1 MKKLLL
7 NIQMF
12 AILVTDG
19 THDTQDRFGK
29 EVKALFRQKN
39 NLRQFFGR
47 NYEGSPKA
55 GKVRIP
61 VRDTEVSV
69 ADYDIGTGTPI
80 TFGATVY
87 LDVLVNKNK
96 AINELIDGQEA
107 ASVPDDLVAQRIQS
121 GSFSLQRTE
130 ELDSIAVIRDSTVAQ
145 DTGGGQTNPANP
157 TYETSVTILSASTAY
172 NAISASV
179 GELLDIGVEPEDI
192 TVGISTATETF
203 LLEDVKFT
211 NTASQIGSERVMK
224 GVIGMIRG
232 AEVVRSS
239 NLGLVDAA
247 GANVAFDGTTVEY
260 IAFSGQWAQTGDEWM
275 VEPTIRDLTNEFIG
289 SSALQGRDSYFNA
302 LTDTRGARVKAR
314 TT

>member
-19 THDTQDRFGK
+19 THDTQDRFGSLIK
-29 EVKALFRQKN
+29 ELFRKKN
-39 NLRQFFGR
+39 NLRQFGGR
-47 NYEGSPKA
+47 DYEGSPKA

-61 VRDTEVSV
+61 VRDTEVAV

-80 TFGATVY
+80 TFGATVF
-87 LDVLVNKNK
+87 LDILVNKNK

-107 ASVPDDLVAQRIQS
+107 ASVPDNLAQQRMES
-121 GSFSLQRTE
+121 GAFVLQRTQ
-130 ELDSIAVIRDSTVAQ
+130 ELDFIASIRDSTVAQ

-157 TYETSVTILSASTAY
+157 TYETNETQLINTTVYNSISV
-172 NAISASV
+172 SV

-192 TVGISTATETF
+192 KVAVSTDTETL

-211 NTASQIGSERVMK
+211 NTASTIGSERVVR
-224 GVIGMIRG
+224 GVISEIRG
-232 AEVVRSS
+232 AEVMRSS
-239 NLGLVDAA
+239 NLGVIAAA
-247 GANVAFDGTTVEY
+247 GTNVLRNGDEVEY
-260 IAFSGQWAQTGDEWM
+260 IVFSGMWAKTGDEWK
-275 VEPTIRDLTNEFIG
+275 VEPTIKDLTNEFIG

-302 LTDTRGARVKAR
+302 LTDTRGSRVKAFS
-314 TT
+314 